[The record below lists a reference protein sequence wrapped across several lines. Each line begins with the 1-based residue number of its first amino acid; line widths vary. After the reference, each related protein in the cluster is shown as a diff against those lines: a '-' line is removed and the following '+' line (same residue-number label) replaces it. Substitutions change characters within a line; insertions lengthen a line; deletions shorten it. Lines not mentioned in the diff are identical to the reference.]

1 MALLE
6 VRNLQFRYG
15 MIQAL
20 KGISFH
26 VEEGEIVTLI
36 GANGS
41 GKTTT
46 LRSISGLHKG
56 GEPSGEILFGSENL
70 IGIEPHKITARG
82 LSQVIEGRHIFPQL
96 TVMENIRVGA
106 YLQRDD
112 TKVGA
117 VVEKMFQL
125 FPRLKERTNQMG
137 GTLSGGEQQ
146 MLAIVRAMV
155 SMPKILLMDEP
166 SLGLAPIIVSEIF
179 EKIRELN
186 KTEGLTILLV
196 EQNSKVALD
205 VADRGYVMASGTIEL
220 EGTAKHLRGN
230 EDVRKT
236 YLGG

>member
-6 VRNLQFRYG
+6 VKNLQFHYG

-46 LRSISGLHKG
+46 LRTISGLHKDG
-56 GEPSGEILFGSENL
+56 TPTGQIVFKGESL
-70 IGIEPHKITARG
+70 IGREPHHITAKG
-82 LSQVIEGRHIFPQL
+82 VSQVIEGRHIFPAL
-96 TVMENIRVGA
+96 TVMENIMVGA
-106 YLQRDD
+106 YLQRDMAKLREE
-112 TKVGA
+112 T
-117 VVEKMFQL
+117 EKMFQL
-125 FPRLKERTNQMG
+125 FPRLRERRDQLG

-179 EKIRELN
+179 EKIKELN

-205 VADRGYVMASGTIEL
+205 VADRGYVMASGIIEL
-220 EGTAKHLRGN
+220 EGTAESLRDN
-230 EDVRKT
+230 EEVRKT

>member
-1 MALLE
+1 MSLLE
-6 VRNLQFRYG
+6 VRNLTFHYG

-26 VEEGEIVTLI
+26 VEEGEIVTLV

-46 LRSISGLHKG
+46 LRTISGLVKDGVPG
-56 GEPSGEILFGSENL
+56 GEIVFNGENIVGV
-70 IGIEPHKITARG
+70 EPHRITAKG
-82 LSQVIEGRHIFPQL
+82 VSQVIEGRHIFPAL

-106 YLQRDD
+106 YLQRDAA
-112 TKVGA
+112 KVGE

-125 FPRLKERTNQMG
+125 FPRLKERRTQLG

-155 SMPKILLMDEP
+155 SMPRILLMDEP
-166 SLGLAPIIVSEIF
+166 SLGLAPIIVGEIF

-186 KTEGLTILLV
+186 RNDGMTILLV
-196 EQNSKVALD
+196 EQNSKVALE

-220 EGTAKHLRGN
+220 EGAAESLRDN
-230 EDVRKT
+230 ESVRKT